1 MADLDEES
9 TSEQETPPLTEAI
22 SAILSE
28 VKALKE
34 QVATFQ
40 ESVDLIEV
48 DTKVKE
54 NPVDDKDN
62 DESESLSTHVARLGS
77 TPAKQTKD
85 STKSLLQDIVFEFN
99 LSEKTDSPMNKGLAK
114 IVFSL
119 LKDKLPKEKS
129 QARIDIFLLRK
140 RGGTSYAT
148 SKTINLKP
156 TACASLH
163 TGFEIPENAECC
175 NSLVDGN
182 C

>member
-1 MADLDEES
+1 MPGLAVRQPS
-9 TSEQETPPLTEAI
+9 KPKT
-22 SAILSE
+22 
-28 VKALKE
+28 AL
-34 QVATFQ
+34 
-40 ESVDLIEV
+40 
-48 DTKVKE
+48 
-54 NPVDDKDN
+54 
-62 DESESLSTHVARLGS
+62 
-77 TPAKQTKD
+77 
-85 STKSLLQDIVFEFN
+85 VFEFN

-148 SKTINLKP
+148 SKTINLEP

>member
-1 MADLDEES
+1 M
-9 TSEQETPPLTEAI
+9 
-22 SAILSE
+22 

-62 DESESLSTHVARLGS
+62 DESESLSTRIARLGS

-99 LSEKTDSPMNKGLAK
+99 LSEKTDSPM
-114 IVFSL
+114 
-119 LKDKLPKEKS
+119 KLH
-129 QARIDIFLLRK
+129 ARIDIFLLRK

-148 SKTINLKP
+148 SKSINLEP